1 MSRQKIAQSKTSK
14 NSTFDTNT
22 ELFRRGLGPLNLLD
36 AHSKQ
41 QNTNKKSNISVR
53 PTKRIYNQNNKT
65 SFNNDFST
73 MLIKQSTTPA
83 LQTKLMIGQ
92 KNDKYEQEADRVSKQ
107 IMQIPD
113 SQIQQHLKGG
123 KTLPEN
129 TFQTSFRNKPLNN
142 GTRSTPPLPSSTK
155 SLHVTGRSLNE
166 QERSYFEPRIN
177 ADFSNVQIHTDLEAE
192 SAASIIGARAF
203 TIGNHIAIAKDQ
215 YDFGSS
221 RGKQLM
227 AHELTHVVQQT
238 MTANRSSSTNNRG
251 LSSSPAHV
259 VQRDSHE
266 AEEEEE
272 RPEGEFNTTS
282 EGFELSFE
290 VPISSN
296 LNLGPLELLSGIE
309 AEIEATGP
317 ATGPTSRRIDA
328 LHTGLSLNLARL
340 PVLGE
345 IERDI
350 GSGNIFSFGSSLSL
364 NANASLEAETEAEL
378 NLSSTTEVG
387 LRSRPIRLFGNQPF
401 RFTLGAE
408 FSPSISFN
416 TSGETEVEVEGSLS
430 AGLLFDAN
438 GNPVFIRFTAQGNLL
453 DNPLAPANF
462 GLGTGFRF

>member
-1 MSRQKIAQSKTSK
+1 MSRQKTAQTKTSES
-14 NSTFDTNT
+14 STPDTNT
-22 ELFRRGLGPLNLLD
+22 ELFRRGPLNFPG

-41 QNTNKKSNISVR
+41 RNTNKKSNISVR
-53 PTKRIYNQNNKT
+53 PTKRVHNQNNKT
-65 SFNNDFST
+65 SFNKDFST
-73 MLIKQSTTPA
+73 IMIKQSTNPT

-107 IMQIPD
+107 IMQITD
-113 SQIQQHLKGG
+113 TQTQRHSKSG

-129 TFQTSFRNKPLNN
+129 THQTSFRNNPVNN
-142 GTRSTPPLPSSTK
+142 GTRSMPALPSSTK
-155 SLHVTGRSLNE
+155 SMQTSGRSLNE

-177 ADFSNVQIHTDLEAE
+177 ADFSNVRVHSNPETS
-192 SAASIIGARAF
+192 SAASIISARAF
-203 TIGNHIAIAKDQ
+203 TIGNHIAIAKNQ

-221 RGKQLM
+221 RGKRLM

-238 MTANRSSSTNNRG
+238 MTTHQSPSIDNRG
-251 LSSSPAHV
+251 LSSSPTHV

-266 AEEEEE
+266 TEEEEE
-272 RPEGEFNTTS
+272 TPEGEFTVTS

-290 VPISSN
+290 VPINSG
-296 LNLGPLELLSGIE
+296 LNLGPVELLNGIE
-309 AEIEATGP
+309 AEIEGSGP
-317 ATGPTSRRIDA
+317 ATGPSTRRIDA

-350 GSGNIFSFGSSLSL
+350 GNGNIFSLGSSLSL
-364 NANASLEAETEAEL
+364 DANASLGSETEAEL
-378 NLSSTTEVG
+378 SLSSTTEAG
-387 LRSRPIRLFGNQPF
+387 LQSRPIRLFGNQPF
-401 RFTLGAE
+401 RFTLDAE
-408 FSPSISFN
+408 FSPSVSFN

-453 DNPLAPANF
+453 DNPFSPTNLS
-462 GLGTGFRF
+462 LSTGFRF